1 MNRKRKARRR
11 QGGSRPNLRK
21 QARAA
26 ESRPQQSAPTP
37 AAAAKPPSTIVA
49 LEPLAPIIVRSGRPF
64 DSTAGVDEARFPP
77 PSTIAGCLRTAWA
90 RAAGQPFGRH
100 LATHAIR
107 GPLLVNS
114 AGCALAPKP
123 ADAQYVDANS
133 PRCVRSK
140 PVDFEPDCDADLP
153 AGMQPVRLAE
163 PAAGK
168 PVPGPRWWAWEH
180 LLAFRRGEEVRYE
193 ELEQQGWT
201 PADGDRRTHVALDR
215 NTRAA
220 DTGQLFQTE
229 GLVLESRTA
238 KDAARN
244 GLRLLACFDEPMRES
259 IVPLGGE
266 RRLAALAPQPESPE
280 SVWPVPPSNWL
291 QDIVKAGGL
300 CLTLLTP
307 GIFSAGFRPGWL
319 NDDLEGSPPE
329 APGLRL
335 QLQAAAI
342 ERWQPHSGW
351 DLANQQPRPSRKLAA
366 AGATYW
372 FRIVDGADADVL
384 QALWLANVSDREQDR
399 RDGFGLALPSPWS
412 PDEGAS
418 I

>member
-1 MNRKRKARRR
+1 MNRKRKARRH
-11 QGGSRPNLRK
+11 QGGSRPNPRK
-21 QARAA
+21 RARAA

-37 AAAAKPPSTIVA
+37 ATAAKPPSPVVA

-64 DSTAGVDEARFPP
+64 DSMAGVDEARFPP
-77 PSTIAGCLRTAWA
+77 PSTIAGCLRAAWA
-90 RAAGQPFGRH
+90 RATGEPFDSR
-100 LATHAIR
+100 LTTRAIR

-114 AGCALAPKP
+114 AGCVLAPKP
-123 ADAQYVDANS
+123 ADAQYVDVIS

-140 PVDFEPDCDADLP
+140 PAAFEADCDADLP
-153 AGMQPVRLAE
+153 AGLLPVQLTE

-168 PVPGPRWWAWEH
+168 PVPGPHWWAWKH
-180 LLAFRRGEEVRYE
+180 LIEFRRGNEVRYG
-193 ELEQQGWT
+193 ELEKQGWT
-201 PADGDRRTHVALDR
+201 PASGDHRTHVALDR

-220 DTGQLFQTE
+220 TAGQLFQTE
-229 GLVLESRTA
+229 GLVMESRTA

-244 GLRLLACFDEPMRES
+244 GLRLLARFDEPMRES

-266 RRLAALAPQPESPE
+266 RRLAALAPQPESA
-280 SVWPVPPSNWL
+280 WPAPPPNWL
-291 QDIVKAGGL
+291 QDIAHAGGL

-307 GIFSAGFRPGWL
+307 GIFCAGFRPGWL
-319 NDDLEGSPPE
+319 NADLEGSPPE

-335 QLQAAAI
+335 QLRAAAI

-351 DLANQQPRPSRKLAA
+351 DSAKQQPRPSRKLAA
-366 AGATYW
+366 AGTTYW
-372 FRIVDGADADVL
+372 FRIVGNPDADVL
-384 QALWLANVSDREQDR
+384 RALWLANVSDREQDR
-399 RDGFGLALPSPWS
+399 HDGFGLALPSPWL